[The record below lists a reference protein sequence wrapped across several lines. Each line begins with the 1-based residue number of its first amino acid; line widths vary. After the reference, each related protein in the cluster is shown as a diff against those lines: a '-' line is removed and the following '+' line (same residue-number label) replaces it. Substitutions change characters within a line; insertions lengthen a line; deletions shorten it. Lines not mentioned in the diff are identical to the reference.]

1 MPEKTIF
8 EKILDK
14 EIPSESVFE
23 DEKVYAFRDINPQAP
38 VHVLVIPKSKLTGF
52 ADLADRRI
60 SGVVGRFMQEVARI
74 AEKLGLE
81 EDGYRIV
88 FNQGKH
94 GQQTVAYLH
103 AHILGGRQMSWPPG

>member
-8 EKILDK
+8 EKILDG

-23 DEKVYAFRDINPQAP
+23 DENVYAFRDVNPQAP

-52 ADLADRRI
+52 ADLATADL
-60 SGVVGRFMQEVARI
+60 VTVGRFMQEVARV
-74 AEKLGLE
+74 AGKLGLE
-81 EDGYRIV
+81 EEGYRIV
-88 FNQGKH
+88 FNQGKN

-103 AHILGGRQMSWPPG
+103 AHILGGRRMSWPPG